1 MMSNEEIIR
10 YKYRLIGRLLMDI
23 EYYIGFG
30 QRNLSDVEI
39 KNIFKEIEKLLK
51 EVPEKPVW
59 LTDVQLKCLKYVALR
74 TSLTFYDTKLVEDGI
89 ILSKPIQN
97 RTNGLF
103 DSEEIVTVSYK
114 NKRYRVDSKIYNRSW
129 Q

>member
-1 MMSNEEIIR
+1 M
-10 YKYRLIGRLLMDI
+10 
-23 EYYIGFG
+23 
-30 QRNLSDVEI
+30 
-39 KNIFKEIEKLLK
+39 K

-59 LTDVQLKCLKYVALR
+59 LTNVQLKCLKYVALR
-74 TSLTFYDTKLVEDGI
+74 TSLTFYDTKLVEDGL

-103 DSEEIVTVSYK
+103 DLEEIVTVSYK
-114 NKRYRVDSKIYNRSW
+114 NKRYRVDSKIYHRSW

>member
-1 MMSNEEIIR
+1 MSNEEIVR
-10 YKYRLIGRLLMDI
+10 NKYRLIGRLLMNI

-30 QRNLSDVEI
+30 QRNLSDAEI

-74 TSLTFYDTKLVEDGI
+74 TSLTFYDTKLVEDGL

-103 DSEEIVTVSYK
+103 DLEEIVTVSYK
-114 NKRYRVDSKIYNRSW
+114 NRRYRVDSKICSL
-129 Q
+129 

>member
-74 TSLTFYDTKLVEDGI
+74 TSLTFYDTKLVEDGLV
-89 ILSKPIQN
+89 LSKPIQN

-103 DSEEIVTVSYK
+103 ESEEIVTVSYK
-114 NKRYRVDSKIYNRSW
+114 NRKYRVDSKIYHRSW